1 VKTALCDVHVHSS
14 HSRETSLFILRSLKV
29 PESLTPPE
37 LVYEKAMERGMDFV
51 TITDIN
57 TIEGVLS
64 IAHHDNVF
72 VSEEVSARIPG
83 RDALLHIL
91 VFGITPDQHAEIARL
106 REDFHQLMDY
116 LDGEDVPAALAHPF
130 HFPGAPLSAEDFAMV
145 VGRVGMVESISGGR
159 CRVENEAVG
168 KVVDTLDEEVGFV
181 AGSDDHCG
189 RFLGL
194 THTGVAGARTTG
206 EYLDGLRQ
214 RRGIPGGQHG
224 SAIRGAYSVY
234 SIAYSFYRDRMLS
247 KKVPRMT
254 TEAADRFFRPGP
266 SSESE
271 PTLWHRAD
279 GVLHKVLGK
288 AVAGSELEEFLNSQL
303 LEIGKDLWINSSDLG
318 GTIDQRTFEI
328 MNNMT
333 NRFAERFLTM
343 LASRMEKGRIL
354 EGLEALVALA
364 PVLLI
369 TAPYPLFYFI
379 SRRGRDAVGRI
390 SRELTG
396 SRLGGL
402 NTQRRAWLT
411 DTIDDLN
418 GVSRTLQRYS
428 GLALETGREL
438 AVLSCQSRPVSFPGW
453 VVNFKPIKEF
463 AIPGYTSKSLSI
475 PPFLEMLRFI
485 DENDIGMMYIS
496 TPGPVGLAAL
506 GIGKLLGIPCV
517 GIHHTD
523 FARHVN
529 HIIQDARM
537 GELAGSYTGWFFN
550 AMDRVLVPSGYYM
563 DDLEKQGVPRSR
575 MRLFPRGIDSDRFS
589 PEYRNPDFFDRYGGS
604 PEAFKLVYVGRVSR
618 EKDLDVLGESLEI
631 LRARGRDVELF
642 VVGDGPYLPDMVRE
656 LTGRGCFFTGILKG
670 EELYAA
676 YASADLFVFPSTT
689 DTYGNVVLEAHSS
702 GLPAVVTDMGGPRE
716 IIEPGET
723 GIIVG
728 GKDPVAL
735 ADGIAGLMESPE
747 RLRKMAAAA
756 RRLAEGRSWK
766 AAFDATWTTQVE
778 DIAPPE

>member
-1 VKTALCDVHVHSS
+1 LRTALCDIHVHSS
-14 HSRETSLFILRSLKV
+14 HSRETSLWILRSLKV

-57 TIEGVLS
+57 TIDGVMS
-64 IAHHDNVF
+64 ISHHDNVF
-72 VSEEVSARIPG
+72 VSEEVCVRIPG
-83 RDALLHIL
+83 RDAILHLL
-91 VFGITPDQHAEIARL
+91 VFGIDPSQHEEISGL
-106 REDFHQLMDY
+106 RDDFHALMDY
-116 LDGEDVPAALAHPF
+116 LDEQGIAAALAHPF
-130 HFPGAPLSAEDFAMV
+130 HFPGAPLTARDFRTV
-145 VGRVGMVESISGGR
+145 LQRISLVETVNGNRS
-159 CRVENEAVG
+159 RVENEAVRG
-168 KVVDTLDEEVGFV
+168 VVRSLDPDMGFV
-181 AGSDDHCG
+181 GGSDDHCG

-194 THTGVAGARTTG
+194 THTGVKGADTV
-206 EYLDGLRQ
+206 EAYLEGV
-214 RRGIPGGQHG
+214 RRGEGLPGGHHG

-279 GVLHKVLGK
+279 GVLHRVLGR
-288 AVAGSELEEFLNSQL
+288 AVAGSELEEFVNDQL

-318 GTIDQRTFEI
+318 GTIDERTFEI
-328 MNNMT
+328 MNNLT
-333 NRFAERFLTM
+333 NRFARRFITM
-343 LASRMEKGRIL
+343 MASRMEKGRIL
-354 EGLEALVALA
+354 EALEAVTALA
-364 PVLLI
+364 PLLMLS
-369 TAPYPLFYFI
+369 APYPLFYFI
-379 SRRGRDAVGRI
+379 SRRGRDAVRRI

-396 SRLGGL
+396 EELGRLDSGK
-402 NTQRRAWLT
+402 RAWFT

-463 AIPGYTSKSLSI
+463 PIPDYSSKTLSI
-475 PPFLEMLRFI
+475 PPFLEMLRFV
-485 DENDIGMMYIS
+485 EEQGLGMLYIS
-496 TPGPVGLAAL
+496 TPGPVGLVAL

-529 HIIQDARM
+529 QIVQDARM
-537 GELAGSYTGWFFN
+537 GEMAGSYTGWFMG
-550 AMDRVLVPSGYYM
+550 AMDRVLVPSTYYM
-563 DDLEKQGVPRSR
+563 DDLEQQGVPREK
-575 MRLFPRGIDSDRFS
+575 MRLFPRGIDSGRFS
-589 PEYRNPDFFDRYGGS
+589 PGHRDPDFFGRFGGS
-604 PEAFKLVYVGRVSR
+604 PDSFKLVYVGRVSR
-618 EKDLDVLGESLEI
+618 EKDLDVLGESLRM
-631 LRARGRDVELF
+631 LRERGRDVELF
-642 VVGDGPYLPDMVRE
+642 VVGDGPYLGEMVRE
-656 LTGRGCFFTGILKG
+656 LTGSGAYFTGILKG

-676 YASADLFVFPSTT
+676 YASGDLFVFPSTT

-716 IIEPGET
+716 IIEPERT
-723 GIIVG
+723 GIIVR
-728 GKDPVAL
+728 GKDPGEL
-735 ADGIAGLMESPE
+735 AGGIQRLMDDPE
-747 RLRKMAAAA
+747 RLREMSKAA
-756 RRLAEGRSWK
+756 RELAEGRSWR

-778 DIAPPE
+778 DILD

>member
-1 VKTALCDVHVHSS
+1 MKTALCDVHVHSN
-14 HSRETSLFILRSLKV
+14 HSRETSLYILRALKV

-37 LVYEKAMERGMDFV
+37 LIYEKAMERGMDFV

-72 VSEEVSARIPG
+72 LSEEVAARIPG
-83 RDALLHIL
+83 SDAVLHLL
-91 VFGITPDQHAEIARL
+91 VFGITPEQHGEISKL
-106 REDFHQLMDY
+106 REDFHRLADY
-116 LDGEDVPAALAHPF
+116 LDDQGVPTALAHPF
-130 HFPGAPLSAEDFAMV
+130 HFPGAPLTAEDFSMV
-145 VGRVGMVESISGGR
+145 VRRLGMVESLSGGR
-159 CRVENEAVG
+159 CRAENEAVA
-168 KVVDTLDEEVGFV
+168 KVVQSLKGDVGLV

-194 THTGVAGARTTG
+194 THTGVAGARTVE
-206 EYLDGLRQ
+206 EYL
-214 RRGIPGGQHG
+214 RGIREHRTIPGGQHG

-254 TEAADRFFRPGP
+254 TEAADRFFGPGRR
-266 SSESE
+266 SDAE
-271 PTLWHRAD
+271 PTLWHKAD
-279 GVLHKVLGK
+279 GVLHRFLGK
-288 AVAGSELEEFLNSQL
+288 AVAGSELEEFLHNQL

-318 GTIDQRTFEI
+318 GTIDERTFEI

-333 NRFAERFLTM
+333 NRFGERFLTM
-343 LASRMEKGRIL
+343 LASRMERGRLL
-354 EGLEALVALA
+354 EGLEAVVALV
-364 PVLLI
+364 PVLLV

-379 SRRGRDAVGRI
+379 SRRGRDAVSRI
-390 SRELTG
+390 SRELAGET
-396 SRLGGL
+396 LGGL
-402 NTQRRAWLT
+402 DSQRRAWFT

-428 GLALETGREL
+428 GLAMETGRKM

-463 AIPGYTSKSLSI
+463 PIPGYTSKTLSI

-485 DENDIGMMYIS
+485 DENDIGMIYIS

-506 GIGKLLGIPCV
+506 GVGKLLGIPCV

-523 FARHVN
+523 FARHVS

-537 GELAGSYTGWFFN
+537 GELAGSYTGWFMG

-563 DDLEKQGVPRSR
+563 DDLEKQGVPRSK
-575 MRLFPRGIDSDRFS
+575 MRLFPRGIDSGRFS
-589 PEYRNPDFFDRYGGS
+589 PKYRDPEFFESYGGS
-604 PEAFKLVYVGRVSR
+604 PDSFKLVYVGRVSR
-618 EKDLDVLGESLEI
+618 EKDLDVLGDALEI
-631 LRARGRDVELF
+631 LRQQGRNIELF
-642 VVGDGPYLPDMVRE
+642 VVGDGPYLPEMVRR

-670 EELYAA
+670 EELYSA

-716 IIEPGET
+716 IIEPDRT
-723 GIIVG
+723 GTIVP
-728 GKDPVAL
+728 GKDADAL
-735 ADGIAGLMESPE
+735 AAGIARLSEQPG
-747 RLRKMAAAA
+747 RLREMAEAA
-756 RRLAEGRSWK
+756 RKLAEGRSWK
-766 AAFDATWTTQVE
+766 AAFDATWTEQV
-778 DIAPPE
+778 DDLIP